1 MIEELENYIDEN
13 LINDE
18 NYHIIEFNNHETHF
32 LGINNKKEI
41 ALLINNENDLNLEI
55 IPYKGSN
62 LEIFYDKK
70 CKIDKDQERK
80 FTLLHLCT
88 ESKNVKKYFVQISE
102 ILLNNLGSKPRLKNV
117 EKELES
123 VKEIFLNL
131 KRKKIKDEIGLW
143 GEVFFI
149 YTQEDKNKAV
159 SSWHLNSKDRIDF
172 NNGKRKVEIKTT
184 LSSERKHVFKL
195 KQLKSHYQ
203 ENVLVC
209 SIMTEE
215 IENGL
220 SIKDLVNLIFE
231 ELDNNHKM
239 KLIHKLS
246 AVIENDLE
254 TMKFRSF
261 DEASASRS
269 IKLFKSEEIPAFEL
283 SEIPKEISNIQ
294 FTSDLKNSS
303 PFTELK
309 IEKTLT

>member
-1 MIEELENYIDEN
+1 MIEELENFIDEN
-13 LINDE
+13 LIADE
-18 NYHIIEFNNHETHF
+18 NYHIIEFNDHETHF
-32 LGINNKKEI
+32 LGINNKREI

-55 IPYKGSN
+55 TPYKGSN

-70 CKIDKDQERK
+70 CKINTDEERK

-88 ESKNVKKYFVQISE
+88 DSKNVKKYFIKISK
-102 ILLNNLGSKPRLKNV
+102 ILLENLGSKPALKNV
-117 EKELES
+117 EKELENI
-123 VKEIFLNL
+123 KEIFLNL
-131 KRKKIKDEIGLW
+131 KKKNIKDEIGLW

-149 YTQEDKNKAV
+149 HKQEDKNKAV

-195 KQLKSHYQ
+195 KQLKNHYQ
-203 ENVLVC
+203 ENVLIC

-220 SIKDLVNLIFE
+220 SIKDLVNLILN
-231 ELDNNHKM
+231 ELDSNHKM
-239 KLIHKLS
+239 KLMHKLS
-246 AVIENDLE
+246 SVIGSDFE
-254 TMKFRSF
+254 TMKFRVF
-261 DEASASRS
+261 DDESASRS

-283 SEIPKEISNIQ
+283 SEVPKEISQIE
-294 FTSDLKNSS
+294 FVSDLKNSN

-309 IEKTLT
+309 IEKILN